1 MIRKSDA
8 RASSARAVVG
18 HRLALLSPIVTAL
31 GTNVSSI
38 EISLVYSQTWGTNR
52 QHHEL
57 SSRAVRRSGANEGAL
72 WTLHIRGNVTRLEP
86 TAAHHSSRFVIKD
99 SLSIRGIQTPDSP
112 DARYAAVS
120 RATKS
125 SRTTEGIERDST
137 RFLEVVHSLS
147 NSCLASYS
155 VRICRQRPHGESP
168 RCLASCW
175 VSDSSKEL
183 TWFPLIRPQR
193 DRI

>member
-1 MIRKSDA
+1 MSVQVTMIRKSDA

-99 SLSIRGIQTPDSP
+99 SLSIGGIQTP
-112 DARYAAVS
+112 V
-120 RATKS
+120 
-125 SRTTEGIERDST
+125 
-137 RFLEVVHSLS
+137 
-147 NSCLASYS
+147 
-155 VRICRQRPHGESP
+155 P
-168 RCLASCW
+168 RCALCSGLPSDQILSHDRGYRERLDPVFGGRSLA
-175 VSDSSKEL
+175 VEL
-183 TWFPLIRPQR
+183 LLSLLLCSNL
-193 DRI
+193 

>member
-52 QHHEL
+52 QYHEV
-57 SSRAVRRSGANEGAL
+57 SSRAVKRSGVNEGAL

-99 SLSIRGIQTPDSP
+99 SLSIRGIQTPNSP

-125 SRTTEGIERDST
+125 SRTTEGRET
-137 RFLEVVHSLS
+137 RPGFGVVHSPS

-183 TWFPLIRPQR
+183 AWFPLIRPQR